1 MKLVAALLLIVLA
14 AGCKDSA
21 SDAGAIRVGESVAS
35 ARNKLSSWQAQSA
48 SERFAWSQA
57 MPSDKLDSTEL
68 DQFEF
73 RCRAENSFCDDP
85 IFAWHTGER
94 ECVMCF
100 TAKDELVTAISE
112 VKPYGNWRHGLTSVR
127 RDGHVE

>member
-35 ARNKLSSWQAQSA
+35 ARNNLSSWQAQSA

-57 MPSDKLDSTEL
+57 MPSDKLNSTEL
-68 DQFEF
+68 DQFES
-73 RCRAENSFCDDP
+73 RCRAENSFFTTIQSSP
-85 IFAWHTGER
+85 GTLVKR

-100 TAKDELVTAISE
+100 TAKDELVYSDIGS
-112 VKPYGNWRHGLTSVR
+112 
-127 RDGHVE
+127 

>member
-1 MKLVAALLLIVLA
+1 MRARFELANLLPQRAISSHL
-14 AGCKDSA
+14 
-21 SDAGAIRVGESVAS
+21 AGAVSVGEI
-35 ARNKLSSWQAQSA
+35 RG
-48 SERFAWSQA
+48 SQA